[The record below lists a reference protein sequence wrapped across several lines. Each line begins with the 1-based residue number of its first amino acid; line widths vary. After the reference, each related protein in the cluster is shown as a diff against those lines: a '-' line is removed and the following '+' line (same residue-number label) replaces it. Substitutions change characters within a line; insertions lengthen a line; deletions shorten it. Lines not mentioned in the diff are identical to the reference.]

1 MYSHCL
7 HVLLY
12 VYQYAL
18 VWNLIR
24 YGSTLVILWSLYC
37 LRFEMFAFPPSDP
50 SLILCGCLHK
60 QVVVFAFVVIVVSGV
75 VVVMIIIVLTTL
87 IE

>member
-7 HVLLY
+7 LLPLY

-24 YGSTLVILWSLYC
+24 FGSALVILWSLYC

-50 SLILCGCLHK
+50 SLILCGFLHK
-60 QVVVFAFVVIVVSGV
+60 QVVVFAFVVVSAV
-75 VVVMIIIVLTTL
+75 VVVMIIIFLTTI

>member
-24 YGSTLVILWSLYC
+24 YGSALVILWSLYR

-50 SLILCGCLHK
+50 SLILCGFLHK

-75 VVVMIIIVLTTL
+75 VVVMIIIVLATIT
-87 IE
+87 E